1 MFIIHITQIYVLK
14 LFLIFIYMTTSLS
27 FFFKGRFE
35 EDHALHGAHQLQA
48 PDGRGPLR
56 PQPQPRRRNRFCR

>member
-1 MFIIHITQIYVLK
+1 MFDGVSLITPRRRNLLK
-14 LFLIFIYMTTSLS
+14 NTNTIFSL
-27 FFFKGRFE
+27 FFKGRFE

-56 PQPQPRRRNRFCR
+56 PQPQPRRRIRFCR